1 MSPPELSHTPAGGLT
16 AQAELLCTPF
26 VFHIHLRQIT
36 NTQLS
41 FSVFYQLSE
50 TSFKTNLTLL
60 LPHSPPSLLLSPHS
74 PLLFAQSAV
83 PNLLLLLSVA
93 KPTFKFFSSF
103 FSPLFCLFNLNS
115 APALVQ
121 RYNSFVMLA
130 VTVLTA
136 L

>member
-1 MSPPELSHTPAGGLT
+1 M
-16 AQAELLCTPF
+16 
-26 VFHIHLRQIT
+26 
-36 NTQLS
+36 
-41 FSVFYQLSE
+41 FYQLSE
-50 TSFKTNLTLL
+50 TFFKTNLTLL

-74 PLLFAQSAV
+74 PFLFAQSAV

-93 KPTFKFFSSF
+93 KPTFKFFFLLF
-103 FSPLFCLFNLNS
+103 FPLFCLFNLNS